1 MLGSRKPVQGNS
13 GYGWKKTVLSS
24 AIRENPGWVIGPDP
38 FPLVQGKGETQVQVG
53 FRDSP
58 TSTASFPLSSQLLQ
72 SPYYPVSSIGTTPVP
87 QPPSYSLHTYRT
99 QSFFVNL
106 FSAGSFGHISFHVY
120 WCFLPVYVCVWV
132 SNPLELELQKVVSCH
147 VGARN

>member
-106 FSAGSFGHISFHVY
+106 SQQAHLDIFHFMCIGVF
-120 WCFLPVYVCVWV
+120 CLFMSVCGCQIPWNW
-132 SNPLELELQKVVSCH
+132 SYRKL
-147 VGARN
+147 